1 MKRKDFWKG
10 FGAALALVLVVSVA
24 WNPICRII
32 PWHALPFS
40 VGMSR
45 EAKIDIIQSYLDK
58 YYVDDLKEEQV
69 EEMLYAGMMAG
80 VGDRYTY
87 YLTKENLKQYMD
99 NSNGNFDG
107 VGIEVYSTQDGEVI
121 VSSVMAGQPAEAAG
135 MKAGDVIIGVDGQDM
150 RGSML
155 SDVAAKIRGREG
167 TEVTIKVL
175 RRSTGETMEFTMERA
190 KVVLESV
197 SSRMMEEK
205 IGYISI
211 SGFKENTYTQFKEAL
226 DELQKEGMKGLIL
239 DLRDN
244 PGGLVRSVYEIG
256 EELLPEGTMVYTL
269 DKNENRNDL
278 KCDGEYLDIPLVVL
292 VNANSASASE
302 IFAGA
307 VKDMDRGTL
316 VGTQTFGKGLVQTTR
331 PLPFNS
337 LLKLTIAKYYIPSGR
352 LIQEIDYSHRNPD
365 GTFKHKPDSL
375 CNVFHTAH
383 GREVRDG
390 GGITPDIKVT
400 FPEVNRLVYNIVRDQ
415 WAFDYA
421 TKYAAE
427 HPTIA
432 PAGEFEITDEIF
444 NDFKKFIDP
453 NKFQYDKLCE
463 TGVSLLRKTA
473 ETEGY
478 MTDSVKAEFD
488 KLEKML
494 KHDLNHDLDRNRK
507 EISRQLSSEIV
518 KRYYY
523 DAGECENEL
532 KFHKAMD
539 EAVAMF
545 NKPGEYKKILR
556 K

>member
-175 RRSTGETMEFTMERA
+175 RRSTGETLEFTMERA
-190 KVVLESV
+190 TVVLESV
-197 SSRMMEEK
+197 SSRMMDEK

-278 KCDGEYLDIPLVVL
+278 KCDGEYLNIPLVVL

-316 VGTQTFGKGLVQTTR
+316 IGTQTFGKGLVQRLFT
-331 PLPFNS
+331 LPDGSGLNI
-337 LLKLTIAKYYIPSGR
+337 TIQKYYTPNGTSIHGVGIEPDEVVELPAEYQNTALKDIPERADTQLQKGM
-352 LIQEIDYSHRNPD
+352 
-365 GTFKHKPDSL
+365 
-375 CNVFHTAH
+375 
-383 GREVRDG
+383 EV
-390 GGITPDIKVT
+390 
-400 FPEVNRLVYNIVRDQ
+400 
-415 WAFDYA
+415 
-421 TKYAAE
+421 
-427 HPTIA
+427 
-432 PAGEFEITDEIF
+432 
-444 NDFKKFIDP
+444 
-453 NKFQYDKLCE
+453 
-463 TGVSLLRKTA
+463 LR
-473 ETEGY
+473 
-478 MTDSVKAEFD
+478 
-488 KLEKML
+488 
-494 KHDLNHDLDRNRK
+494 
-507 EISRQLSSEIV
+507 SEI
-518 KRYYY
+518 R
-523 DAGECENEL
+523 
-532 KFHKAMD
+532 
-539 EAVAMF
+539 
-545 NKPGEYKKILR
+545 
-556 K
+556 

>member
-24 WNPICRII
+24 WTPICRII
-32 PWHALPFS
+32 PWHALPFTM
-40 VGMSR
+40 GMSR
-45 EAKIDIIQSYLDK
+45 EAKIDIIQSYLDQ
-58 YYVDDLKEEQV
+58 YYVDDLEEEQV

-135 MKAGDVIIGVDGQDM
+135 VKAGDVIVGVDGQDM
-150 RGSML
+150 QGSLL

-175 RRSTGETMEFTMERA
+175 RRSTGETLEFTMERTT
-190 KVVLESV
+190 VVVESV
-197 SSRMMEEK
+197 LGRMMDEK

-244 PGGLVRSVYEIG
+244 PGGLVHSVYEIG

-278 KCDGEYLDIPLVVL
+278 KCDEEYLDIPLVVL

-307 VKDMDRGTL
+307 VKDTGRGTL
-316 VGTQTFGKGLVQTTR
+316 VGTQTFGKGLVQRLFT
-331 PLPFNS
+331 LPDGSGLNI
-337 LLKLTIAKYYIPSGR
+337 TIQKYYTPNGTSIHGVGIEPDEVVELPADYQNTALKDIPERVDTQLQKGVEVLR
-352 LIQEIDYSHRNPD
+352 NEI
-365 GTFKHKPDSL
+365 K
-375 CNVFHTAH
+375 
-383 GREVRDG
+383 
-390 GGITPDIKVT
+390 
-400 FPEVNRLVYNIVRDQ
+400 
-415 WAFDYA
+415 
-421 TKYAAE
+421 
-427 HPTIA
+427 
-432 PAGEFEITDEIF
+432 
-444 NDFKKFIDP
+444 
-453 NKFQYDKLCE
+453 
-463 TGVSLLRKTA
+463 
-473 ETEGY
+473 
-478 MTDSVKAEFD
+478 
-488 KLEKML
+488 
-494 KHDLNHDLDRNRK
+494 
-507 EISRQLSSEIV
+507 
-518 KRYYY
+518 
-523 DAGECENEL
+523 
-532 KFHKAMD
+532 
-539 EAVAMF
+539 
-545 NKPGEYKKILR
+545 
-556 K
+556 

>member
-107 VGIEVYSTQDGEVI
+107 VGIEVYSTQEGEVI
-121 VSSVMAGQPAEAAG
+121 VSSVMAEQPAEAAG

-175 RRSTGETMEFTMERA
+175 RRSTGETLEFTMERA

-197 SSRMMEEK
+197 SSRMMEEE

-269 DKNENRNDL
+269 DKKENRSDL

-316 VGTQTFGKGLVQTTR
+316 IGTQTFGKGLVQRLFT
-331 PLPFNS
+331 LPDGSGLNI
-337 LLKLTIAKYYIPSGR
+337 TIQKYYTPNGTSIHGVGIEPDEVVELPAEYQNTALKDIPERADTQLQKGM
-352 LIQEIDYSHRNPD
+352 
-365 GTFKHKPDSL
+365 
-375 CNVFHTAH
+375 
-383 GREVRDG
+383 EV
-390 GGITPDIKVT
+390 
-400 FPEVNRLVYNIVRDQ
+400 
-415 WAFDYA
+415 
-421 TKYAAE
+421 
-427 HPTIA
+427 
-432 PAGEFEITDEIF
+432 
-444 NDFKKFIDP
+444 
-453 NKFQYDKLCE
+453 
-463 TGVSLLRKTA
+463 LR
-473 ETEGY
+473 
-478 MTDSVKAEFD
+478 
-488 KLEKML
+488 
-494 KHDLNHDLDRNRK
+494 
-507 EISRQLSSEIV
+507 SEI
-518 KRYYY
+518 R
-523 DAGECENEL
+523 
-532 KFHKAMD
+532 
-539 EAVAMF
+539 
-545 NKPGEYKKILR
+545 
-556 K
+556 